1 RDARGTMVLAE
12 PDGKKVIKNFLPNG
26 L

>member
-1 RDARGTMVLAE
+1 MVLAE